1 MRRVPPYPDGMNA
14 TFKNLL
20 ALTSL
25 LMCEVPSLAQADK
38 GAAAGSPATAQRMKA
53 GAATVTIITSTRVD
67 FPPLETTK
75 RSAQNNGNDASGP
88 VNRKA
93 TPATASK
100 PGQRELIVDFQ

>member
-1 MRRVPPYPDGMNA
+1 MRRVPPYAGGMNA

-25 LMCEVPSLAQADK
+25 LVCGVPSFAQADK
-38 GAAAGSPATAQRMKA
+38 AAAAGSSPTAQRMKA

-67 FPPLETTK
+67 FPPLETVK
-75 RSAQNNGNDASGP
+75 RPAQNNGNDATGP

-100 PGQRELIVDFQ
+100 PGQRELIVDFE